1 MRTRR
6 STASPWSSSHPLSP
20 RVTCCATA
28 LAGSEH
34 PRPYSDPPST
44 RLASPSPSSS
54 PLLLVLISLARHGSR
69 RLVQRSAQDQG
80 FRSGQAHGQPERHA
94 PVRPPPLPRLV
105 PLVPSSAQP
114 SSLASQPLDPAG
126 KPTRK
131 RPRRQRR
138 TRRRRRST
146 ECASVLPP
154 GSSHRARPLDVLLTL
169 SLSDCSDAMP
179 TSLFFS
185 HNEALVPP
193 YRVIVDTNFINLSLE
208 NRVDIVKS
216 MMDVLYAKGAF
227 QPLLSKPRERSDVD
241 LAPAHAAIPCISDC
255 VLAELEKLGHQY
267 RLALRCVLPLP
278 PLTGPQDSVLTML
291 LPRPRPSR
299 FALAPRR
306 PRPPRPPPPPSPPLA
321 PLSVARDPRFE
332 RLPCSHKGTYADDCI
347 VNRVTQHRCYIVA
360 TCDRQLRRRLRKVPG
375 VPVRALRPLSR
386 ASVSSQCCGLR
397 TRLPRCVAAA
407 GRPRARADAS
417 PLAAHVHRQEA
428 LRHRA
433 PPRPGHRLA
442 HSCLHARSLVS
453 AASRAG
459 GVDERAREECA
470 LFLELSAALHRPRAA
485 PLFSP
490 SSFCL

>member
-6 STASPWSSSHPLSP
+6 STASPGSSSHPLSP
-20 RVTCCATA
+20 RVTCCCATA
-28 LAGSEH
+28 PASSEH
-34 PRPYSDPPST
+34 PRPYPDPPST

-299 FALAPRR
+299 FILARPR
-306 PRPPRPPPPPSPPLA
+306 PRPPRPPPLSSPRPSQRRTRPSLRAPPLLA
-321 PLSVARDPRFE
+321 QG
-332 RLPCSHKGTYADDCI
+332 H
-347 VNRVTQHRCYIVA
+347 
-360 TCDRQLRRRLRKVPG
+360 LRRRL
-375 VPVRALRPLSR
+375 
-386 ASVSSQCCGLR
+386 
-397 TRLPRCVAAA
+397 
-407 GRPRARADAS
+407 
-417 PLAAHVHRQEA
+417 HRQPCDA
-428 LRHRA
+428 APVLHRRDVRQAA
-433 PPRPGHRLA
+433 PPAVAQGPG
-442 HSCLHARSLVS
+442 C
-453 AASRAG
+453 AG
-459 GVDERAREECA
+459 AC
-470 LFLELSAALHRPRAA
+470 
-485 PLFSP
+485 SP
-490 SSFCL
+490 SSLSRVGQLTVLRPQNEAAALCGSCWSP